1 MIIWDDHQDDD
12 DVTDD
17 DDQQENYPY
26 YHEAEYN
33 DDDHTDPGCDSEH
46 GRRHIVDIS
55 ILARFPDQP

>member
-1 MIIWDDHQDDD
+1 MFDWIIETYRPGLD
-12 DVTDD
+12 
-17 DDQQENYPY
+17 